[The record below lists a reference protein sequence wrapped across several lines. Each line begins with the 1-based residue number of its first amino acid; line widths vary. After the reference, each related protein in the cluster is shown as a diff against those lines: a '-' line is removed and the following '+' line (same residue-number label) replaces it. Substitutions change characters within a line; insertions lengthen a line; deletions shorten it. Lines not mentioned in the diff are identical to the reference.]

1 MMKLKRQD
9 INAMNAIIDTN
20 IIIDAI
26 VAREPFKEISQ
37 NIIRSVSKKEFNSAI
52 TTSTITDIY
61 YITNKYLKDKEKT
74 ANEVKKLFILFDVI
88 SVTKE
93 DCLKAFDTGI
103 KDYEDSLL
111 YICAFKWNADFIVT
125 RNLADFSNS
134 AISVISPEKFLENL
148 PR

>member
-1 MMKLKRQD
+1 MK
-9 INAMNAIIDTN
+9 ATIDTN

-26 VAREPFKEISQ
+26 IAREPFREISQ
-37 NIIRSVSKKEFNSAI
+37 DIIRSVSKKQFNGAI

-74 ANEVKKLFILFDVI
+74 ANEVKKLFVLFDVI
-88 SVTKE
+88 TVTKE

-111 YICAFKWNADFIVT
+111 FICASKWNADFIVT
-125 RNLADFSNS
+125 RNISDFSNS
-134 AISVISPEKFLENL
+134 VIPAITPKEFLENL
-148 PR
+148 

>member
-1 MMKLKRQD
+1 MKLKRQD
-9 INAMNAIIDTN
+9 INDMNAIIDTN
-20 IIIDAI
+20 IVIDAI

-37 NIIRSVSKKEFNSAI
+37 NIIRSVSKKEFNGAI

-88 SVTKE
+88 AVTKE

-111 YICAFKWNADFIVT
+111 YICALKWNADFIVT

-134 AISVISPEKFLENL
+134 AISVISPEIFLENL
-148 PR
+148 PK

>member
-1 MMKLKRQD
+1 MKLKRQD

-37 NIIRSVSKKEFNSAI
+37 NIIRSVSKKEFNGAI

-61 YITNKYLKDKEKT
+61 YITNKYLKDREKT

-88 SVTKE
+88 TVTKE

-111 YICAFKWNADFIVT
+111 SICAFKWNADFIVT

-134 AISVISPEKFLENL
+134 VISVITPEGFLKKL
-148 PR
+148 A

>member
-1 MMKLKRQD
+1 
-9 INAMNAIIDTN
+9 MNAIIDTN

-37 NIIRSVSKKEFNSAI
+37 NIIRSVSKKEFNGAI
-52 TTSTITDIY
+52 TTSTITDIF

-88 SVTKE
+88 AVTKE

-125 RNLADFSNS
+125 RNSADFSNS
-134 AISVISPEKFLENL
+134 TISVISPEKFLEHL
-148 PR
+148 PK